1 MRAAHELMREYA
13 RRTSVEV
20 EVLRPLF
27 GSFVALVLGFVQR
40 KALAYPPA
48 QKSDVF
54 LAPNYSRMQ
63 EILLEHLTVSGT
75 EGVRPRFE
83 QHRPVGSTADVDY
96 STRKEPMPVLRSH
109 LNFVVADS
117 QWERIAATV
126 LDTHPK
132 VESFVKNS
140 GLGFAI
146 PYTLRGTAHDY
157 LPDFVVKLD
166 SGQRHLVVEIKG
178 VTDELSDAKKR
189 AAQQWCEA
197 VSGEGSFGRWDFLQI
212 ESRQTI
218 PGQLAAALEA

>member
-1 MRAAHELMREYA
+1 M
-13 RRTSVEV
+13 
-20 EVLRPLF
+20 
-27 GSFVALVLGFVQR
+27 
-40 KALAYPPA
+40 
-48 QKSDVF
+48 
-54 LAPNYSRMQ
+54 
-63 EILLEHLTVSGT
+63 
-75 EGVRPRFE
+75 
-83 QHRPVGSTADVDY
+83 
-96 STRKEPMPVLRSH
+96 LRSH

-166 SGQRHLVVEIKG
+166 GGQRHLVVEIKG

-197 VSGEGSFGRWDFLQI
+197 VSGEGSFGRWDFVQT